1 MKIFLASSK
10 TAKALSE
17 LLGTTKDVMLYEKL
31 LKMQQKIQVQVLKK
45 YKEINEAIVD
55 RSANFKK
62 VSNEIPTENDKERDP
77 VIAKTWRKNKVAS
90 KLLKIWKITVHLPQ

>member
-1 MKIFLASSK
+1 
-10 TAKALSE
+10 
-17 LLGTTKDVMLYEKL
+17 
-31 LKMQQKIQVQVLKK
+31 MQQKIQVQVLKK

-77 VIAKTWRKNKVAS
+77 VIAKTWRKNKVAF

>member
-1 MKIFLASSK
+1 
-10 TAKALSE
+10 
-17 LLGTTKDVMLYEKL
+17 
-31 LKMQQKIQVQVLKK
+31 MQQKIQVQVLKK

-77 VIAKTWRKNKVAS
+77 VIAKT
-90 KLLKIWKITVHLPQ
+90 